1 MTMLKEMTMAKRAID
16 EPRDR
21 GGGGR
26 DSGLGPA
33 FARAVGG
40 GAPVLVLGV
49 LLYALGAAAGAW
61 AIGAPYREFLG
72 LFLAASLGIF
82 IAREFGLRTG

>member
-1 MTMLKEMTMAKRAID
+1 MVKRATD

-21 GGGGR
+21 GGGR
-26 DSGLGPA
+26 PDSGLGPA
-33 FARAVGG
+33 FAWAAGG
-40 GAPVLVLGV
+40 GAVILVLGV

-61 AIGAPYREFLG
+61 AAGAPYREFLG